1 MWAIVWGGFTG
12 HVSFL
17 MCSIPVISEDDAR
30 EALLEFIGQRCCY
43 GKKAAREF
51 VFANIDPS
59 SAFHVRLVVS
69 RHYMYMMYVVTLYI
83 CSASPCDAVQLPDNL
98 APGRRL

>member
-59 SAFHVRLVVS
+59 SAFHVRLVVK
-69 RHYMYMMYVVTLYI
+69 RTLYVHDV
-83 CSASPCDAVQLPDNL
+83 CCDIVYLL
-98 APGRRL
+98 CLTM

>member
-1 MWAIVWGGFTG
+1 MCEREFTG

-17 MCSIPVISEDDAR
+17 MCSVPVISEDDAR

-59 SAFHVRLVVS
+59 SAFHVRLVVEQ
-69 RHYMYMMYVVTLYI
+69 TLYVHDVCYDI
-83 CSASPCDAVQLPDNL
+83 VYLL
-98 APGRRL
+98 RLTM